1 MSNLCLDCGLCCDGT
16 LFEAT
21 ALMPSEDGRLL
32 ADRRAVFVSEKGTR
46 RFQQPCPA
54 HACGRCSIY
63 DERPEVC
70 RDFRCAVL
78 TAVDSGALDEA
89 DARTLID
96 RAVGLRDV
104 VRPGLAALLHT
115 ARVDSTA
122 QLGERLGLATTI
134 TPTALVAP
142 TFVGLY
148 NAVAALVD
156 RQPDPKQFR
165 DEHSE
170 MLDAAEALRELVTTS
185 FFAGEDA

>member
-54 HACGRCSIY
+54 HECGRCSIY

-70 RDFRCAVL
+70 RDFRCTVL
-78 TAVDSGALDEA
+78 TAVDSGVLDEA
-89 DARTLID
+89 GARTLID

-104 VRPGLAALLHT
+104 VRPGLAGLLQASRPDPTAAL
-115 ARVDSTA
+115 A
-122 QLGERLGLATTI
+122 ERLGLAA
-134 TPTALVAP
+134 PVAPNALTAP

-170 MLDAAEALRELVTTS
+170 VLDAAEALRELVSTA
-185 FFAGEDA
+185 FFAGEDS